1 MEDRKRSAGQS
12 ADDIAPPTKR
22 QALNGGNKASIDADM
37 PWKDDLEKYQ
47 KDAIWRQMLEYKREK
62 ATLESQLKD
71 IQKRSV
77 DHDKHLRVVD
87 AWWSQV
93 LDEVKLLAEDD
104 MAELSDGDATFA
116 TSVHFKNSE
125 DFSSH
130 LASRKQEIKS
140 SLHAMFSKVAS
151 ARGKSTVDVQELQ
164 SKLAKL
170 LASQK
175 EYSVKV
181 AALRQEKEE
190 LGERLETASLRY
202 IKAEK
207 RLDRAKS
214 SAVAKLEQQAIAGT
228 GNSSGSGIGGVETNG
243 DIEMA
248 NGIKEENEASQ
259 TAYKEAAAV
268 VEKQKE
274 QLEAVINENK
284 SLQEQLTAASARL
297 SSLTEDDYAR
307 TELFKQFRTQHEDV
321 IKRINHLEATNIQL
335 REEAEKYQAE
345 RTAYR
350 IQMEE
355 EVESATGELQ
365 SQVQRL
371 DADVTRIR
379 SARDELIADQA
390 TRKASQEADNTAQDH
405 MRELVGAKEE
415 RITALELQ
423 VERLQSQV
431 EEKSCAPTPRPEI
444 DSMDFQELR
453 SKYESLEQNFA
464 SINRELPAMEKAYK
478 KTMALTSKKTMDF
491 ADLERKV
498 AQVLAEKAKADQKYF
513 AARKDMDTRLS
524 EVRALKNQNA
534 KSSEIISQLKD
545 VETSNRSLLSNLEK
559 QLVDMKQAYI
569 ATAADNKKLLS
580 SSAEA
585 IGKADMLKNSVEEIK
600 NQMKAKDAANAST
613 KQRIQAVELEL
624 EQIKV
629 RLEQAQKERDTW
641 KAKSLS
647 NQSGEE
653 EMLRTLA
660 LCTICR
666 KDFKNT
672 VLKTCG
678 HLFCNSCV
686 DDRISNRMRKCP
698 NCAKS
703 FDKMDV
709 MTVHM

>member
-22 QALNGGNKASIDADM
+22 QALNGGSKASIDADM

-243 DIEMA
+243 DTEMA

-297 SSLTEDDYAR
+297 SNLTEDDYAR

-569 ATAADNKKLLS
+569 ATAAENKKLLS